1 MINVTQPFFPDKEK
15 YKSYLDKIYDNRWLT
30 NNGELVQSLQ
40 KKLESYLG
48 VRNLLLVA
56 NGTMALT
63 IAYRLLELQKDV
75 LTTPFSFVA
84 TTSSLVWEH
93 LNPVFSD
100 INVSSFNLDEN
111 NLEDKI
117 TEDTSA
123 IVATHVFGNP
133 CAVDELDELAKKHSL
148 KMIYDGAHAFGV
160 KYKDNSV
167 LNYGDVS
174 ILSFHATKLFHTGE
188 GGGLVIND
196 DELFEK
202 AKRMI
207 NFGFVKEDTIT
218 QLGINAKMNELE
230 AAMGLCVMDDIDDIV
245 SAQKIISDKYK
256 HELAG
261 LVEFQDYHQDSMGNF
276 SYFPIV
282 LETESQTLELKARLM
297 RNNIRARRYF
307 YPSLNKLPYLKTS
320 CACPNSE
327 YLASRILS
335 LPIYHGLSEHEQDEV
350 ILHIKK
356 HLV

>member
-15 YKSYLDKIYDNRWLT
+15 YKSYLEKIYDNRWLT

-40 KKLESYLG
+40 KQLESYLG
-48 VRNLLLVA
+48 VKNLLLVA
-56 NGTMALT
+56 NGTMAL
-63 IAYRLLELQKDV
+63 IVAYRLLELQKDV

-84 TTSSLVWEH
+84 TTSSLVWEN

-100 INVSSFNLDEN
+100 INVSTFNLDES
-111 NLEDKI
+111 NLEDRI

-133 CAVDELDELAKKHSL
+133 CAVNELDELAKKHSI

-160 KYKDNSV
+160 KYKDSSV

-188 GGGLVIND
+188 GGALVIND

-202 AKRMI
+202 AKGMI

-230 AAMGLCVMDDIDDIV
+230 AAMGLCVLDDIDDIIN
-245 SAQKIISDKYK
+245 AQKMISDKYK

-261 LVEFQDYHQDSMGNF
+261 LVGFQDYQQDSLGNF

-282 LETESQTLELKARLM
+282 LESESQTMELKARLM
-297 RNNIRARRYF
+297 RNSIRARRYF
-307 YPSLNKLPYLKTS
+307 YPSLNKLPYLKNS
-320 CACPNSE
+320 RACPNSE

-335 LPIYHGLSEHEQDEV
+335 LPVYHGLSEREQDEV

-356 HLV
+356 HFV